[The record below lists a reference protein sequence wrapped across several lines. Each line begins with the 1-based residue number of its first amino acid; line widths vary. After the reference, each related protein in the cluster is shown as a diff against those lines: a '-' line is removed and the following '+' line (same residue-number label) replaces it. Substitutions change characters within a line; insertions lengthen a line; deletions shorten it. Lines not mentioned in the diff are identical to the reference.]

1 MIKNNNTKKEKIKFL
16 KKKRGSKF
24 IFPAQIKHNLT
35 MNLLEDCFT
44 HDMVLV
50 SPSMMK
56 KQEKELLEL
65 KKEQEK
71 EKEKDNTIDNNKKII
86 KSKSLPDILDET
98 IKNEDFQ
105 KKRYNNVLYSNNKKH
120 LDRLKKIIKTQSYSP
135 GPNSYDTRGN
145 LLNLNKGKTI
155 VGKREYSF
163 NNKNDVPFTNFKS
176 TFDIIMEKQNN
187 IRRPFNERFPLVTK
201 EPILKEQYNDEQK
214 WKKWEINKNKT
225 KNIKFELFKKERE
238 DFLNKHKE
246 LSKKIK
252 EKKNEKIKKK
262 NKRKMKIKRK

>member
-71 EKEKDNTIDNNKKII
+71 EKEKN
-86 KSKSLPDILDET
+86 
-98 IKNEDFQ
+98 
-105 KKRYNNVLYSNNKKH
+105 
-120 LDRLKKIIKTQSYSP
+120 
-135 GPNSYDTRGN
+135 
-145 LLNLNKGKTI
+145 
-155 VGKREYSF
+155 
-163 NNKNDVPFTNFKS
+163 
-176 TFDIIMEKQNN
+176 QNN
-187 IRRPFNERFPLVTK
+187 QINQNNSSINPK
-201 EPILKEQYNDEQK
+201 LKRTE
-214 WKKWEINKNKT
+214 EINDLL
-225 KNIKFELFKKERE
+225 IEIAEISREIELFAMERRKRRLMTLIEKMAEYIDEDSIDIEELTDLLFFGKKMNEE
-238 DFLNKHKE
+238 NNDNE
-246 LSKKIK
+246 
-252 EKKNEKIKKK
+252 EKKNS
-262 NKRKMKIKRK
+262 

>member
-71 EKEKDNTIDNNKKII
+71 EKEKEKNQNNQIKQNKSTIN
-86 KSKSLPDILDET
+86 
-98 IKNEDFQ
+98 Q
-105 KKRYNNVLYSNNKKH
+105 K
-120 LDRLKKIIKTQSYSP
+120 LKKT
-135 GPNSYDTRGN
+135 
-145 LLNLNKGKTI
+145 
-155 VGKREYSF
+155 E
-163 NNKNDVPFTNFKS
+163 
-176 TFDIIMEKQNN
+176 
-187 IRRPFNERFPLVTK
+187 
-201 EPILKEQYNDEQK
+201 
-214 WKKWEINKNKT
+214 EINDLL
-225 KNIKFELFKKERE
+225 IEIAEISREIELFAMERRKRRLMTLIEKMAQYIDEDSIDIDELTDLLFFGKKMNEE
-238 DFLNKHKE
+238 NNDNE
-246 LSKKIK
+246 
-252 EKKNEKIKKK
+252 EKKKS
-262 NKRKMKIKRK
+262 